1 MKEIKRGELYRANL
15 CPVTG
20 SEQRGVRPVIIL
32 QNDVGNRHS
41 PTTIVAALTSRI
53 PKAHLPTHVAISSK
67 KLRLNS
73 TVLLEQIRTIDKSRL
88 TEYIGKADAQTMKDI
103 DRAMII
109 SLGIEHQEVM
119 HSGGR

>member
-15 CPVTG
+15 CPTTG

-67 KLRLNS
+67 KLRQNS
-73 TVLLEQIRTIDKSRL
+73 TVLLEQIRTIDKARL

-103 DRAMII
+103 DRAMIV